1 MEGLKN
7 VCASRYDNPKFEVG
21 ESVKLSDE
29 VKRYTRIIRKR
40 KIGSTA
46 SITIK
51 PSKMN
56 DYFTINRVV
65 LSVKLGT
72 VYEILL
78 DGCTCLML
86 ESDLQ
91 R

>member
-1 MEGLKN
+1 MEGIKN
-7 VCASRYDNPKFEVG
+7 VIAPRYNEPKFLMG
-21 ESVKLSDE
+21 DIVKLSDE

-40 KIGSTA
+40 KIGST
-46 SITIK
+46 STISIK
-51 PSKMN
+51 PSEMN
-56 DYFTINRVV
+56 EMFTINRVV

-78 DGCTCLML
+78 NGCTCLLL
-86 ESDLQ
+86 EDDLQ